1 MNLWQSQRW
10 VVKMLQLKQDKDFV
24 KDLQKARLN
33 NTELGKFTLY
43 VSTLLNGKAL
53 PQETRDH
60 DLKGEWQGF
69 REFHIGG
76 NKLVIYKIESDT
88 LKLARLGT
96 HNQLFKNA

>member
-1 MNLWQSQRW
+1 
-10 VVKMLQLKQDKDFV
+10 MLQLKQDKDFV

-53 PQETRDH
+53 PQEARDH

-76 NKLVIYKIESDT
+76 DKLVIYKIESDT

-96 HNQLFKNA
+96 HNQLLNMLDRMGF